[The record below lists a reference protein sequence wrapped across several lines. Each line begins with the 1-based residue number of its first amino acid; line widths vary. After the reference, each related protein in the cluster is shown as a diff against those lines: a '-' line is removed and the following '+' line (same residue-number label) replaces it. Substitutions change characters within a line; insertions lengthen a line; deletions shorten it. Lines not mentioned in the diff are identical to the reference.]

1 MDFDAQQIEKLI
13 AGLPP
18 EQQADLLSLLEE
30 LETRKLNAA
39 AQMDFLAFIARVD
52 RTYKFGGSPKTSW
65 PPTNGRAR
73 GHKRPYCCVYGP
85 SFW

>member
-30 LETRKLNAA
+30 LETR
-39 AQMDFLAFIARVD
+39 
-52 RTYKFGGSPKTSW
+52 S
-65 PPTNGRAR
+65 
-73 GHKRPYCCVYGP
+73 
-85 SFW
+85 